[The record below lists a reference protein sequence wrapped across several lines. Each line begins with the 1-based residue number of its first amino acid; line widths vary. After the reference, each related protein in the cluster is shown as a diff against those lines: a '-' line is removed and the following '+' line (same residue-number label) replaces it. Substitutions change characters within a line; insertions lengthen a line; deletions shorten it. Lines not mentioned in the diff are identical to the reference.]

1 MNDNGQN
8 IEPVNSYLAL
18 PKHARWAMLIEM
30 VMGSPNMVT
39 IKHLAEKLGVNR
51 KTLHQ
56 DMDDPEFMKF
66 KDTIIR
72 DMVKSNLMMHAWK
85 NVTKQIVEKGN
96 INVSKWLIE
105 NFYKPPEEA
114 EDDKDS
120 GWDTVDDF
128 ENTNGEMSEIITMMT
143 DLARKIEKQGKEF

>member
-1 MNDNGQN
+1 MTKKNGN
-8 IEPVNSYLAL
+8 SIEPL
-18 PKHARWAMLIEM
+18 PGYINLPTQARWVML
-30 VMGSPNMVT
+30 VDCFLGSPESMNIT
-39 IKHLAEKLGVNR
+39 QAADKLGVTRQTVAKDIN
-51 KTLHQ
+51 
-56 DMDDPEFMKF
+56 DPEFNKF
-66 KDTIIR
+66 KDAVIAK
-72 DMVKSNLMMHAWK
+72 MVKSDLMMHAWR
-85 NVTKQIVEKGN
+85 NITKKIIDGDTN
-96 INVSKWLIE
+96 LSKWLIE